1 MNDDELDPEARALVE
16 LARGARSPSDEER
29 DRAYEA
35 LMAGIAGGA
44 TLGAAKGAAAK
55 GAGKSGLLWLKWAVP
70 AAVAASATVGA
81 YVWHSQSAASEPSA
95 AAVQGASSAAPIAIP
110 VAPSVS
116 LTESVT
122 PSAAPEPSAAPVVKV
137 PPSAKPSADDLVQE
151 LGLLHQ
157 ALAESR
163 AGHGARALELA
174 RQHAQRYP
182 ASRLRVERDAI
193 EVRSLCAL
201 GRTSEARKIADRL
214 RAQAPNSPVSASL
227 AETCVGK

>member
-1 MNDDELDPEARALVE
+1 MNDDELDPDARALVD
-16 LARGARSPSDEER
+16 LARGARSPSNEQR
-29 DRAYEA
+29 DRAYQA

-55 GAGKSGLLWLKWAVP
+55 LAAKSSLVWLKWAIP
-70 AAVAASATVGA
+70 AAVAASVGVGA
-81 YVWHSQSAASEPSA
+81 YVWHAQRVVPAGRPHPVVSAPPP
-95 AAVQGASSAAPIAIP
+95 APVAIP
-110 VAPSVS
+110 AAPSVS
-116 LTESVT
+116 SAEVVA
-122 PSAAPEPSAAPVVKV
+122 PSAAPEPSAAPVVKA
-137 PPSAKPSADDLVQE
+137 PTSSKPSADDLVQE

-163 AGHGARALELA
+163 SGHAARALELA

-201 GRTSEARKIADRL
+201 GRAAEARKIADRL
-214 RAQAPNSPVSASL
+214 RAQAPNSPVSAAL

>member
-1 MNDDELDPEARALVE
+1 VNDDELDPDARALVD
-16 LARGARSPSDEER
+16 LARGARSPSNEQR
-29 DRAYEA
+29 DRAYQA
-35 LMAGIAGGA
+35 LLAGIAGGA
-44 TLGAAKGAAAK
+44 TLGAAQGAAAK
-55 GAGKSGLLWLKWAVP
+55 LAGKSAFVWLKWAVP
-70 AAVAASATVGA
+70 AAIAVSVGVGA
-81 YVWHSQSAASEPSA
+81 YLWHAQRVVPAPPPHSVVSASPP
-95 AAVQGASSAAPIAIP
+95 APIAIP

-116 LTESVT
+116 SVEAVA
-122 PSAAPEPSAAPVVKV
+122 PSAAPEPSAAPVVKA
-137 PPSAKPSADDLVQE
+137 PTSSKPSADDLVQE

-163 AGHGARALELA
+163 SGHAARALELA

-201 GRTSEARKIADRL
+201 GRAAEARKIADRL
-214 RAQAPNSPVSASL
+214 RAQAPNSPVSAAL